1 MIALVHLLIIHAAT
15 GVAPSANRAPRR
27 STTCSTITS
36 TSPAAPVATA
46 RRTVLAGTL
55 ATLAMPHAVGASDYA
70 KAFAAST
77 KLDADAFYAA
87 HPYRSA
93 SDVLDYIEK
102 CAAPGDASAVLQAF
116 EYFGKKYP
124 MYSIGATK
132 GKILDSA
139 VATAKP
145 RRIVEVGSFLGY
157 SAVRMAQKLPAD
169 GTLAC
174 VEGNPE
180 FARTAE
186 GVVARA
192 GLSDRVRFFVGLA
205 SDEIPG
211 VAKALGRADL
221 VFLDHCKECYAPD
234 LERMEAAG
242 LVAKGTLVVA
252 DNVVFPG
259 APGYLDKVAAPAY
272 ATVLRPA
279 PYEAVGWET
288 RWKEVDDAMSV
299 STRL

>member
-1 MIALVHLLIIHAAT
+1 MLSSPNSLRRAVAMRMRVALLVIHANSLRDSP
-15 GVAPSANRAPRR
+15 APGPRAPRR
-27 STTCSTITS
+27 AVLGGILTAPQWARAQ
-36 TSPAAPVATA
+36 SPYDA
-46 RRTVLAGTL
+46 
-55 ATLAMPHAVGASDYA
+55 
-70 KAFAAST
+70 AFAAST

-93 SDVLDYIEK
+93 GDVLDYIER
-102 CAAPGDASAVLQAF
+102 CAAPGDAGAVLRAF
-116 EYFGKKYP
+116 EYFGRKYP

-139 VATAKP
+139 VATARPK
-145 RRIVEVGSFLGY
+145 RIVEVGSFLGY
-157 SAVRMAQKLPAD
+157 SAVRMAAKLPGD

-205 SDEIPG
+205 SDEISN
-211 VAKALGRADL
+211 VAKTIGRADL

-234 LERMEAAG
+234 LGRMEAAG
-242 LVAKGTLVVA
+242 LVAKGTVVVA

-272 ATVLRPA
+272 ATVLKPA

-299 STRL
+299 STKL